1 MRGTLTTTATDEAI
15 DGGIGGA
22 GDGAGVDGAGVDAT
36 AAPDTLGAVTA
47 AVRAGLTSP
56 HKSLPPWLL
65 YDGTGS
71 ALFEEITALPEYYL
85 TRTERAILAS
95 SSDEIVSAA
104 GLPLEIIELGA
115 GSATK
120 TSLLLEALLARQPT
134 ALYTPVDVSPTAL
147 RLAAAGLR
155 RLRRL
160 HVRPILA
167 RYPDDLVL
175 PERTAERRLVLF
187 LGSNIGNY
195 EPSEARALL
204 AGVRARLDPGD
215 AFLLGADLAKST
227 RLLRP
232 AYDDA
237 AGVTARFNLNVLARL
252 NRELGAA
259 FNLHRFRHVAKWN
272 AKASRMELYLEST
285 IAQRVP
291 IRALNARIPFAP
303 GERIHTESSYKLTR
317 TALRRLLVDAGFQP
331 EARWTDAR
339 KWFCLTLA
347 RVPARRRGRVAA
359 S

>member
-1 MRGTLTTTATDEAI
+1 MRGSLTTTAANE
-15 DGGIGGA
+15 GIGDA
-22 GDGAGVDGAGVDAT
+22 GIDGAG
-36 AAPDTLGAVTA
+36 APEASDTFVAVAA
-47 AVRAGLTSP
+47 AVRAGLGSTR
-56 HKSLPPWLL
+56 KTLPPWLL
-65 YDGTGS
+65 YDETGS

-95 SSDEIVSAA
+95 SSEEIVSAA
-104 GLPLEIIELGA
+104 GLPLEIVELGA

-147 RLAAAGLR
+147 RLAVAELRRFR
-155 RLRRL
+155 RLR
-160 HVRPILA
+160 VRPILA
-167 RYPDDLVL
+167 RYPEDLVL
-175 PERTAERRLVLF
+175 PERSAERRLVVF

-195 EPSEARALL
+195 EPAEARALL
-204 AGVRARLDPGD
+204 AGVGQRLEPGD
-215 AFLLGADLAKST
+215 AFLLGADLAKSP

-259 FNLHRFRHVAKWN
+259 FDLDRFRHVVKWN
-272 AKASRMELYLEST
+272 AAASRMELYLEST
-285 IAQRVP
+285 VAQTVP
-291 IRALNARIPFAP
+291 LRALGLKIAFDR

-317 TALRRLLVDAGFQP
+317 TALRRLLVDAGFKP
-331 EARWTDAR
+331 EAKWYDAR
-339 KWFCLTLA
+339 GWFGLFLA
-347 RVPARRRGRVAA
+347 RVPPRRRPRVGA

>member
-1 MRGTLTTTATDEAI
+1 MRGGLTITAADQGQGQGNDE
-15 DGGIGGA
+15 IGVS
-22 GDGAGVDGAGVDAT
+22 GVDVV
-36 AAPDTLGAVTA
+36 AAPDTFAAVAA

-56 HKSLPPWLL
+56 RKSLPPWLL
-65 YDGTGS
+65 YDETGS

-95 SSDEIVSAA
+95 SADQIVSAA
-104 GLPLEIIELGA
+104 GLPLEVVELGA

-134 ALYTPVDVSPTAL
+134 ALYTPVDVSSMAL
-147 RLAAAGLR
+147 RLAVAELRRFR
-155 RLRRL
+155 RLR
-160 HVRPILA
+160 VRPILA

-175 PERTAERRLVLF
+175 PERSAERRLVLF

-204 AGVRARLDPGD
+204 AGVCARLEPGD
-215 AFLLGADLAKST
+215 AFLLGADLAKSP

-259 FNLHRFRHVAKWN
+259 FALDRFRHVVKWN
-272 AKASRMELYLEST
+272 AAASRMELYLESAV
-285 IAQRVP
+285 AQTVP
-291 IRALNARIPFAP
+291 IRALSAKIAFAR

-317 TALRRLLVDAGFQP
+317 TAIRRLLVDAGFRP
-331 EARWTDAR
+331 EARWYDAR
-339 KWFCLTLA
+339 GWFGLHLA
-347 RVPARRRGRVAA
+347 RVPPRRRPRDRA

>member
-1 MRGTLTTTATDEAI
+1 MRGSVTTTAASEGMDGAGI
-15 DGGIGGA
+15 DGGR
-22 GDGAGVDGAGVDAT
+22 VDLV
-36 AAPDTLGAVTA
+36 AAPDSSDTLAAVAA
-47 AVRAGLTSP
+47 AVRAGLMSARKT
-56 HKSLPPWLL
+56 LPPWLL
-65 YDGTGS
+65 YDETGS

-104 GLPLEIIELGA
+104 GLPLEIVELGA

-134 ALYTPVDVSPTAL
+134 ALYTPVDVSPMAL
-147 RLAAAGLR
+147 RLAVAELRRFR
-155 RLRRL
+155 RLR
-160 HVRPILA
+160 VRPILA
-167 RYPDDLVL
+167 RYPEDLVL
-175 PERTAERRLVLF
+175 PERSAERRLVVF

-195 EPSEARALL
+195 DPSEARALL
-204 AGVRARLDPGD
+204 AGVRDRLEPGD
-215 AFLLGADLAKST
+215 AFLLGADLAKSP

-259 FNLHRFRHVAKWN
+259 FDLERFRHVVKWN
-272 AKASRMELYLEST
+272 AAASRMELYVEST
-285 IAQRVP
+285 VAQTVP
-291 IRALNARIPFAP
+291 IRALGAKIAFAR

-317 TALRRLLVDAGFQP
+317 TALRRLLVDAGFKP
-331 EARWTDAR
+331 EAKWHDAR
-339 KWFCLTLA
+339 GWFGLFLA
-347 RVPARRRGRVAA
+347 RVPPGRRSRVGA

>member
-1 MRGTLTTTATDEAI
+1 MRGSLTTTAANE
-15 DGGIGGA
+15 GI
-22 GDGAGVDGAGVDAT
+22 DGAGVELV
-36 AAPDTLGAVTA
+36 AAPDVSDTLAAVAA
-47 AVRAGLTSP
+47 AVRAGLLSARKT
-56 HKSLPPWLL
+56 LPPWLL
-65 YDGTGS
+65 YDETGS

-95 SSDEIVSAA
+95 SSDEIISAA
-104 GLPLEIIELGA
+104 GLPLEVIELGA

-147 RLAAAGLR
+147 RLAVAELRRFR
-155 RLRRL
+155 RLR
-160 HVRPILA
+160 VRPIQA
-167 RYPDDLVL
+167 RYPEDLVL
-175 PERTAERRLVLF
+175 PERSAERRLVVF

-195 EPSEARALL
+195 DPSEARALL
-204 AGVRARLDPGD
+204 AGVRARLEPGD
-215 AFLLGADLAKST
+215 AFLLGADLAKSP

-259 FNLHRFRHVAKWN
+259 FDLERFRHVVKWN
-272 AKASRMELYLEST
+272 AAASRMELYVEST
-285 IAQRVP
+285 IAQTVP
-291 IRALNARIPFAP
+291 IRALGTKVDFAR

-317 TALRRLLVDAGFQP
+317 SALRRLLVDAGFKP
-331 EARWTDAR
+331 EAKWHDAR
-339 KWFCLTLA
+339 EWFGLFLA
-347 RVPARRRGRVAA
+347 RVPPPRRTRVGA